1 MFAAD
6 GANVMMERQ
15 SVSTLLKN
23 DVPEL
28 LVFKCI
34 FHSFVL
40 CTSYACKK
48 LPDSIENLVRKM
60 FKFFQYSAKKASE
73 LKEFQQFCD
82 LKPQKILNPWQT
94 RWLSLQAV
102 VKPILEQWDALK
114 LFFINEAAE
123 IIFNK
128 MHDVFSKLYLQFL
141 DFILPYMTDHNKEM
155 QLKTPKIHILYSRVE
170 CVYKTIREMFTKKE
184 YLQKTL
190 PLSNIDYKNPHNIRL
205 VEDISSTWKK
215 TVISKKL

>member
-6 GANVMMERQ
+6 GANVMMGERQ

-48 LPDSIENLVRKM
+48 LPDSIENLVREM

-82 LKPQKILNPWQT
+82 LNRKKYYILAK
-94 RWLSLQAV
+94 LDGCLY
-102 VKPILEQWDALK
+102 KQW
-114 LFFINEAAE
+114 
-123 IIFNK
+123 
-128 MHDVFSKLYLQFL
+128 
-141 DFILPYMTDHNKEM
+141 
-155 QLKTPKIHILYSRVE
+155 
-170 CVYKTIREMFTKKE
+170 
-184 YLQKTL
+184 
-190 PLSNIDYKNPHNIRL
+190 
-205 VEDISSTWKK
+205 
-215 TVISKKL
+215 